1 MRTTRAGFSLV
12 EVIISLLILT
22 VGVLAMAAST
32 GYILSLVRQS
42 TFRTERTVA
51 VREVGER
58 LRATDWANIDGTCAG
73 NTFTVGEY
81 TVTCETNQPSMH
93 LKEVRLISQG
103 PGYAPGGSVQQ
114 IIDTT
119 AIVLAEPLP

>member
-1 MRTTRAGFSLV
+1 M
-12 EVIISLLILT
+12 EVMISILILT

-51 VREVGER
+51 VREVSEQ
-58 LRATDWANIDGTCAG
+58 LRATDWASINGTCDG
-73 NTFTVGEY
+73 VTEFTVGDY
-81 TVTCETNQPSMH
+81 IVRCETQQPAMH
-93 LKEVRLISQG
+93 LKQVRLISQG

-114 IIDTT
+114 ITDTT
-119 AIVLAEPLP
+119 AIVLAEPMP